1 MSVIM
6 SRRDLEFLLF
16 EWLDTEALLGRERF
30 AEHSRDTVEAVLAL
44 AETVATEHFA
54 PHNRAADLAEPTFD
68 GSVVHVLPEVEK
80 ALTTYAEAGFLSA
93 RMDEEVGG
101 LGLPLSVYGA
111 CSSWFYAANTATTG
125 YALLTVGAA
134 HLIAAHGTPDQV
146 ERYVVPMGE
155 GRFFGT
161 MALSEPHAGSNLA
174 DITTRA
180 EPQADGTYRLFGR
193 KMWISGGDHEM
204 GENIVHLVLA
214 RTPGAPLGTRGISL
228 FIVPKVLVGDDGSL
242 GERNDVALVGINHKM
257 GFRGTVNTAPVFGD
271 GAFTP
276 GGAPGAVGYL
286 VGAEHQ
292 GMRLMFSMM
301 NDARIGVGLCAT
313 ALGYTGYLK
322 SLDYAR
328 GRVQGR
334 PAGVPPTE
342 PQVPLVDHPDV
353 RRMLLAQKSYVE
365 GALALNLFASRL
377 VDDAVS
383 LADPAGRAEAD
394 QLLGLLTP
402 VVKSWP
408 SQWCLAAN
416 DLAIQVLGGAGY
428 TRDHDVEQHYR
439 DNRLNPIH
447 EGTHG
452 IQAMDLLGRKVLLDG
467 GAALGLLAARIRA
480 TAARA
485 TTAGGDGTAYAEHLV
500 ATTDRLLSVT
510 GVLGSLGDPARSL
523 ADATAYLEATGHLVV
538 GWLWLELWLV
548 AEGEGR
554 RLLRRQAGRDA
565 LLLHPRAAQGH
576 DPARPPGVCRRP
588 HRRPG
593 SAHVVTESAFALDEH
608 GPAAEHGHASQ
619 S

>member
-16 EWLDTEALLGRERF
+16 EWLDTESLLRRERF
-30 AEHSRDTVEAVLAL
+30 AEHSRDTVEAVLDL
-44 AETVATEHFA
+44 AETVATDHFA
-54 PHNRAADLAEPTFD
+54 PHNRAADLSEPTFD
-68 GSVVHVLPEVEK
+68 GTSVHIIPEVGK
-80 ALTTYAEAGFLSA
+80 ALRRYAEAGFLSA
-93 RMDEEVGG
+93 RMDEAVGG
-101 LGLPLSVYGA
+101 LGLPLSVYSA
-111 CSSWFYAANTATTG
+111 CSSWFYAANTGTTG

-134 HLIAAHGTPDQV
+134 NLIAAHGTPDQV
-146 ERYVVPMGE
+146 ERYVVPMVE

-180 EPQADGTYRLFGR
+180 EPRPDGTYRLFGR
-193 KMWISGGDHEM
+193 KMWISGGDHELSD
-204 GENIVHLVLA
+204 NIVHLVLA

-228 FIVPKVLVGDDGSL
+228 FIVPKFLVENDGSL
-242 GERNDVALVGINHKM
+242 GERNDVVLAGINHKM

-271 GAFTP
+271 GAFAP
-276 GGAPGAVGYL
+276 GGEPGAVGYL
-286 VGAEHQ
+286 VGAENQ

-313 ALGYTGYLK
+313 ALGYTAYLK

-328 GRVQGR
+328 ERLQGR
-334 PAGVPPTE
+334 PIGVPPTQ
-342 PQVPLVDHPDV
+342 PQVPLVEHPDV

-377 VDDAVS
+377 VDDAAS
-383 LADPAGRAEAD
+383 LDDPAARAESD

-467 GAALGLLAARIRA
+467 GGALGVLVTRIRE
-480 TAARA
+480 TARRA
-485 TTAGGDGTAYAEHLV
+485 TGTGGDGSAYAEELV
-500 ATTDRLLSVT
+500 AMTGRLLEVT
-510 GVLGSLGDPARSL
+510 ATLGALGDPARVL
-523 ADATAYLEATGHLVV
+523 ADATAYLDATGHLVV
-538 GWLWLELWLV
+538 SWLWLEQWL
-548 AEGEGR
+548 AAFGKEGSFYDGK
-554 RLLRRQAGRDA
+554 
-565 LLLHPRAAQGH
+565 RAATRYFFTREL
-576 DPARPPGVCRRP
+576 PRVRPMLDLLETADGLTLELDQ
-588 HRRPG
+588 
-593 SAHVVTESAFALDEH
+593 HVL
-608 GPAAEHGHASQ
+608 
-619 S
+619 